1 MRKREIKELPT
12 FGGLSNWVNKAGS
25 IELEKSGGR
34 AAIGP
39 GGYAGS
45 DIKRWMDIGV
55 RAGDADVKVLGIS
68 KVLQITLIE
77 GVVQGENTDREGS
90 RTDARSC

>member
-1 MRKREIKELPT
+1 MEEELRLGLADMQEVISR
-12 FGGLSNWVNKAGS
+12 GG
-25 IELEKSGGR
+25 
-34 AAIGP
+34 
-39 GGYAGS
+39 
-45 DIKRWMDIGV
+45 WMDIGV
-55 RAGDADVKVLGIS
+55 RAGDADVKDLGIS